1 MEFLIRAALIVDSN
15 SPHHLSQ
22 KDILIKDGK
31 ISQIADRI
39 EFDGEVTEVPGLR
52 VSPGWFD
59 LRAHYND
66 PGLEHKEDLETGS
79 KTAASG
85 GFTDVLLLPNNKPV
99 TDSKNSVKYYTKWSK
114 GAAVQ
119 LHAAA
124 AVTIGCE
131 GKELT
136 EMIDLH
142 HAGALAFTDGIKP
155 VWHTD
160 IMLKSLQYLQ
170 KFNGVLIN
178 RPEDS
183 MLTAFGN
190 MHEGVVSTRLGMKG
204 MPAISEELMV
214 KRDLQLLEYTGGRVH
229 FSMVSSRGT
238 IDLIRQAKA
247 TGLKVT
253 ADVGIHYLIFE
264 DTALTSY
271 DTNLKVNPPFRLH
284 EDRLALIE
292 AVKDGTIDMI
302 VSDHQPQDQ
311 ESKKLEFD
319 LAEFGIC
326 GQQSFY
332 AALLSVFGDQ
342 TDSLIDRITTAPR
355 QLLGLSSPGVVE
367 GEKACLTLFSPDRS
381 WHYDGKSNTSRSEA
395 SPYFGQTL
403 KGQVIGIVNE
413 GERVLNNYEN

>member
-1 MEFLIRAALIVDSN
+1 M
-15 SPHHLSQ
+15 
-22 KDILIKDGK
+22 
-31 ISQIADRI
+31 I
-39 EFDGEVTEVPGLR
+39 EAPGLR

-66 PGLEHKEDLETGS
+66 PGFEHKEDLETGS
-79 KTAASG
+79 KAAATG

-142 HAGALAFTDGIKP
+142 HAGALAFTDGIRP

-178 RPEDS
+178 RPEDT

-190 MHEGVVSTRLGMKG
+190 MHEGIVSTRLGMKG
-204 MPAISEELMV
+204 MPAIAEEVMI

-229 FSMVSSRGT
+229 FSMISSKGAVA
-238 IDLIRQAKA
+238 LIRQAKA
-247 TGLKVT
+247 QGLQVT
-253 ADVGIHYLIFE
+253 ADVGIHHLIFE
-264 DTALTSY
+264 DGALTGY
-271 DTNLKVNPPFRLH
+271 DTSLKVNPPFRLS

-292 AVKDGTIDMI
+292 AVKDGTIDII

-332 AALLSVFGDQ
+332 SAMLSVFGDE
-342 TDSLIDRITTAPR
+342 TDTLIERITSAPR
-355 QLLGLSSPGVVE
+355 TLLGLSSPKLAE
-367 GEKACLTLFSPDRS
+367 REKACLTLYSPEKE
-381 WHYDGKSNTSRSEA
+381 WLYDGQSNASRSEA
-395 SPYFGQTL
+395 SPYFGQKL
-403 KGQVIGIVNE
+403 NGQVLGIVNE
-413 GERVLNNYEN
+413 GECHLNNYEN